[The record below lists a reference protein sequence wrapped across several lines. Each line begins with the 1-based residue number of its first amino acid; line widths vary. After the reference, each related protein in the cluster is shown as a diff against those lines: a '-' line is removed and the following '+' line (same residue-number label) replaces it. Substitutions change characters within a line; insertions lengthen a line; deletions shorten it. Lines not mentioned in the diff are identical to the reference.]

1 MSVAVV
7 LSLDH
12 WNAGLSGFCGG
23 EPLLTPS
30 VDRLA
35 AESAV
40 FDQHFSV
47 EPAGDRS
54 VNGRAWAGEG
64 WGSGPA
70 EIRAADRFDA
80 AGVDVE
86 ILADTAFDWFEIAG
100 WTPEVTNGDG
110 LQQRVTSAID
120 RLATGATDHRLLWVA
135 VSAPTE
141 AADGPWPDHLE
152 EIDSAMA
159 AWDQVVA
166 AAVTA
171 LDQCGLADRVLLV
184 VTGGR
189 GAGLGD
195 RGFEDDRL
203 AAALHEERLRTPL
216 LLRGPEI
223 EPGQRRLELV
233 QVIDM
238 LPTLL
243 EWFGTSS
250 AVEDLGGISLLQLLQ
265 QDGRGGR
272 EEIVVRD
279 AGGDWGIRSRDLFLV
294 RSSEDGD
301 ATQLAVPARLFSKP
315 DDAWDLV
322 DVSEQGVDDVERLV
336 LRLDELIAAID

>member
-35 AESAV
+35 AESAA

-64 WGSGPA
+64 WGAGPV
-70 EIRAADRFDA
+70 ETRAADRFDA

-86 ILADTAFDWFEIAG
+86 ILADTAFDWLRMAG
-100 WTPEVTNGDG
+100 WTPEVADG
-110 LQQRVTSAID
+110 EKLQHYVTSAID
-120 RLATGATDHRLLWVA
+120 RLATATTEHRMLWVA

-141 AADGPWPDHLE
+141 AVGGPWPEHLE

-159 AWDQVVA
+159 AWDEVVA

-171 LDQCGLADRVLLV
+171 LERCGLADGVLLA

-189 GAGLGD
+189 GAWLGD
-195 RGFEDDRL
+195 RGFEGDRS
-203 AAALHEERLRTPL
+203 AVALHEERLRTPL
-216 LLRGPEI
+216 LLRGPGI

-233 QVIDM
+233 QVVDM

-243 EWFGTSS
+243 DWFGTSS
-250 AVEDLGGISLLQLLQ
+250 AADELSGISLLPLLQ

-294 RSSEDGD
+294 RSSEGGD
-301 ATQLAVPARLFSKP
+301 APPRLYSKP

-322 DVSEQGVDDVERLV
+322 DVSEQGVDDVERLS
-336 LRLDELIAAID
+336 LRLDELIEAIG